1 MNNIMEREEIKN
13 YLPHREPML
22 LVDDVSLEGSICTG
36 HYTIRGD
43 EFFLQGHFPG
53 YPVVLGVVLCEIM
66 GQCTCAL
73 LLDVLPGRLTFYA
86 GLDNVRFKNQVR
98 PSDTSPV
105 TSHIADRRGLTF
117 FIDAEARVDGKLCAK
132 GRLIFMLVD
141 KPEEK

>member
-1 MNNIMEREEIKN
+1 MDRSLTREELNN

-22 LVDDVSLEGSICTG
+22 LVDDVALEGEICTG
-36 HYTIRGD
+36 HYKVRGD

-53 YPVVLGVVLCEIM
+53 YPVVPGVVLCEIM

-73 LLDVLPGRLTFYA
+73 LLEELPGRLTFYA

-98 PSDTSPV
+98 PGDLITV
-105 TSHIADRRGLTF
+105 TSHITNRRGLTF

-132 GRLIFMLVD
+132 GSLIFMLAD
-141 KPEEK
+141 KPE

>member
-1 MNNIMEREEIKN
+1 MTREELKN

-22 LVDDVSLEGSICTG
+22 LVDDVAMEGEICVG
-36 HYTIRGD
+36 HYKVRGD

-53 YPVVLGVVLCEIM
+53 YPVVPGVVLCEIM

-86 GLDNVRFKNQVR
+86 GLDSVRFKNQVR
-98 PSDTSPV
+98 PGDLLTV
-105 TSHIADRRGLTF
+105 TAHIANRRGLTF

-132 GRLIFMLVD
+132 GTLIFMLVD
-141 KPEEK
+141 KPE